1 MQRLIDCIPII
12 VGALIAIVPSTIEK
26 AYSNYTKRK
35 NDLHEKKEKL
45 YIELI
50 SILSKYVSTEN
61 IMEKKEYEKKLGDYI
76 NIINITGDV
85 KVVYAL
91 NDYVESWGK
100 SGTKEEQAAKY
111 TTFIKLVRKEL
122 GVTKRLEKDFP
133 NLGLRHIS
141 SLEEMNNC
149 EVKQ

>member
-61 IMEKKEYEKKLGDYI
+61 IMEKKRI
-76 NIINITGDV
+76 
-85 KVVYAL
+85 
-91 NDYVESWGK
+91 
-100 SGTKEEQAAKY
+100 
-111 TTFIKLVRKEL
+111 
-122 GVTKRLEKDFP
+122 
-133 NLGLRHIS
+133 
-141 SLEEMNNC
+141 
-149 EVKQ
+149 